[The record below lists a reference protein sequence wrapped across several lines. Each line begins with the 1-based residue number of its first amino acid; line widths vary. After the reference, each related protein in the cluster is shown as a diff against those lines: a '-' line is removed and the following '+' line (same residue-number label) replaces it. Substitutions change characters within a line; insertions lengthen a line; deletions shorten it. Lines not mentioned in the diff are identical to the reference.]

1 MTITIGV
8 LALQGNFAAHC
19 AMLQSLN
26 VATQLIKLPQQL
38 QEVDGLIIPGG
49 ESTTMIKQILDQ
61 PNWQVALADFY
72 QQRLPIFGTCAG
84 LILLS
89 KNVQPTQF
97 NLGWLDITVL
107 RNGYGCQLDSH
118 VVTGKFAWDQK
129 IEKVD
134 MPLIRAPRIINI
146 GVQVKPLITENDNI
160 YMVEEGAI
168 IATTFHPEMTKY
180 TCIHQYFLD
189 KVHSK

>member
-72 QQRLPIFGTCAG
+72 QQR
-84 LILLS
+84 
-89 KNVQPTQF
+89 
-97 NLGWLDITVL
+97 NL
-107 RNGYGCQLDSH
+107 
-118 VVTGKFAWDQK
+118 
-129 IEKVD
+129 
-134 MPLIRAPRIINI
+134 
-146 GVQVKPLITENDNI
+146 
-160 YMVEEGAI
+160 
-168 IATTFHPEMTKY
+168 
-180 TCIHQYFLD
+180 
-189 KVHSK
+189 